1 MSLHNARRVAR
12 TKRWNRINFVN
23 SVYRSRVQNK
33 VDLREFCKKHKNA
46 VLYERQPQMVKIK
59 SKNITL
65 IVFESGKFRLMGPQ
79 TVGEAYRLAKK
90 YFDKFGP
97 LEWQTS
103 TVVLDLKRRINLAKL
118 YEHERVGTNKFI
130 YYESELFPAL
140 TLNRFGSC
148 HVNVFASGK
157 VVITGIKRTNFMC
170 CHDVYD
176 HLYTT
181 LQKY

>member
-1 MSLHNARRVAR
+1 VPH
-12 TKRWNRINFVN
+12 
-23 SVYRSRVQNK
+23 K
-33 VDLREFCKKHKNA
+33 VDLYAFCKQYKKA
-46 VLYERQPQMVKIK
+46 VMYEQQPQMAVIK
-59 SKNITL
+59 SKNL
-65 IVFESGKFRLMGPQ
+65 KLVVFKSGKFRVMGPQ
-79 TVGEAYRLAKK
+79 TTAGAACRLAQK
-90 YFDKFGP
+90 YFKTEKIAP

-103 TVVLDLKRRINLAKL
+103 TVVLDLKRSINLAKL
-118 YEHERVGTNKFI
+118 YEHERVGTNRFV
-130 YYESELFPAL
+130 YYEPETFPGL
-140 TLNRFGSC
+140 TLNCFGSC